1 MDAAQLSEQF
11 LKSLD
16 EIASAKNG
24 KWGFTEFKTKHGI
37 ELRSCVLDV
46 CSELFVLF
54 AGQPKPLI
62 CEAILEALRR
72 RGSDYRVQTY
82 GGMVLLNLV
91 SDAYG
96 QVDELIDIVAPVFDL
111 SNGEIPAF
119 LVEQVGIEPLL
130 RKIEQR
136 ETATNDPDISTRLN
150 GIAYQAQVYQNRKTR

>member
-16 EIASAKNG
+16 EIKGTKNG
-24 KWGFTEFKTKHGI
+24 KWAFTEFKTKHGM
-37 ELRSCVLDV
+37 ENRSGLLDV

-62 CEAILEALRR
+62 YEAIREALRR
-72 RGSDYRVQTY
+72 RGSDYGVQTY

-96 QVDELIDIVAPVFDL
+96 QVDDLIDIVAPVFDL

-119 LVEQVGIEPLL
+119 LVEQVGIEVLL
-130 RKIEQR
+130 KKIEHR
-136 ETATNDPDISTRLN
+136 KKVTSDSDISTRLN
-150 GIAYQAQVYQNRKTR
+150 GIAYQAQVYQKRKTQ

>member
-1 MDAAQLSEQF
+1 MDPAQLSDQF

-16 EIASAKNG
+16 EIESAKNG
-24 KWGFTEFKTKHGI
+24 KWAFIEFKTKRGV
-37 ELRSCVLDV
+37 ETRNGLLDV

-62 CEAILEALRR
+62 YEAIREALRR
-72 RGSDYRVQTY
+72 RGSDYKVQTY

-91 SDAYG
+91 SDTYG

-119 LVEQVGIEPLL
+119 LVEQVGIEALL
-130 RKIEQR
+130 KKIEQR
-136 ETATNDPDISTRLN
+136 KKATDNSDISTRLN
-150 GIAYQAQVYQNRKTR
+150 GIAYQAQVYQNRKAR

>member
-1 MDAAQLSEQF
+1 MDAVQLSEQF

-16 EIASAKNG
+16 EIKSAKNG
-24 KWGFTEFKTKHGI
+24 KWAFTEFKTKHGI
-37 ELRSCVLDV
+37 EIRNGLLDV
-46 CSELFVLF
+46 CSELFVPF

-62 CEAILEALRR
+62 YEAIREALRQ

-82 GGMVLLNLV
+82 GGMILLNLV

-111 SNGEIPAF
+111 SNGELPAF
-119 LVEQVGIEPLL
+119 LVEQVGIEALL

-136 ETATNDPDISTRLN
+136 KKATDNSDLSTRLN
-150 GIAYQAQVYQNRKTR
+150 GIAYQAQVYQHRKTR

>member
-1 MDAAQLSEQF
+1 MDAHQLCDQF

-16 EIASAKNG
+16 GISGAKDG
-24 KWGFTEFKTKHGI
+24 KWAFTEFKTKHGF
-37 ELRSCVLDV
+37 ESRSGFLDA

-54 AGQPKPLI
+54 AGQPKPVI
-62 CEAILEALRR
+62 YEAICEALRR
-72 RGSDYRVQTY
+72 RGSDYAVQAY

-119 LVEQVGIEPLL
+119 LVEQVGVETVLS
-130 RKIEQR
+130 KIEQR
-136 ETATNDPDISTRLN
+136 KKATSDSDISTRLN
-150 GIAYQAQVYQNRKTR
+150 GIAYQAQVYQNRKSR